1 MVRINDARQTG
12 NRRRKNGTMKYTVL
26 IRRGNESGYVA
37 TVPSLPGCVS
47 QGRTRPAAIRN
58 IKEAVEAYIEAL
70 IEDGLPVPREV
81 DRDILEVE
89 VAAR

>member
-1 MVRINDARQTG
+1 MIRMSDDR
-12 NRRRKNGTMKYTVL
+12 RPRPRRKNGTMKYTVL
-26 IRRGNESGYVA
+26 LVRGNDGGFVA
-37 TVPSLPGCVS
+37 TVPALPGCAS

-81 DRDILEVE
+81 DKDILEVE